1 MQFIYTPIHS
11 WNITILF
18 QLMAWKFTKVTWL
31 TSSILDITKSDN
43 SYYTNT
49 KLSSTTILPQSIP
62 HSWLVPQCGTIWIQT
77 IFI

>member
-1 MQFIYTPIHS
+1 MKFIYTPIHS

-18 QLMAWKFTKVTWL
+18 QLMAWKYTKV

-49 KLSSTTILPQSIP
+49 KLSSTTIFPQSIP

-77 IFI
+77 TLI

>member
-18 QLMAWKFTKVTWL
+18 QLMAWKYTKV

-49 KLSSTTILPQSIP
+49 KLSSTTVLPQSIP
-62 HSWLVPQCGTIWIQT
+62 HSWLVAQCDTIWIQT
-77 IFI
+77 TLI